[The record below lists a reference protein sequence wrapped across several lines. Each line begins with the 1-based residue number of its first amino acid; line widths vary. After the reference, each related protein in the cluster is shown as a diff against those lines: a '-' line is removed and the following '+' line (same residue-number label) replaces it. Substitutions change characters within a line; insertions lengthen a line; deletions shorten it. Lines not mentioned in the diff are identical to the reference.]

1 MKKIN
6 NRQEDLSKKLEKGF
20 ALARKRLIEYEK
32 KNNGFLVIS
41 DKDGNIKRVAA
52 KDL

>member
-1 MKKIN
+1 MKKKN
-6 NRQEDLSKKLEKGF
+6 NSGEDLSKKLEKGF

-41 DKDGNIKRVAA
+41 DENGNVKRIAA

>member
-1 MKKIN
+1 MGKRN
-6 NRQEDLSKKLEKGF
+6 NPREDLSEKLEKGF
-20 ALARKRLIEYEK
+20 ALVRKRLIEYEK
-32 KNNGFLVIS
+32 KNNGYLVIS